1 MNTLNPPQRA
11 ASRHLGTP
19 LLVLAGAGSGKTRVI
34 TQKIVWLLTKR
45 SVSPE
50 SIVAVTF
57 TNKAARE
64 MKQRVGDLL
73 DEPKLLR
80 GLTISTFH
88 SLGLKIL
95 RREAEQAGLREGFS
109 IIDPKDSVGVISEL
123 LRGEKATEM
132 ELYEKIHWQI
142 SAWKNAGI
150 SPDNLRVDGT
160 NPIVNAAIAVYPDYN
175 RYLRAC
181 NTVDLDDLI
190 LLPSMLLDQNGP
202 AKAYWCARFRY
213 ILIDEYQD
221 TNGAQYDFIR
231 RLAGQGGGLTLVGD
245 DDQSI
250 YGWRGAMPDNIATL
264 GEDFGDLEVVK
275 LEQNYRSAGRIL
287 KIANHLI
294 QHNPRLYEK
303 SLWSEFGFGDKVPV
317 LVCTD
322 EVHEAE
328 RVVSQILRQQFEYKA
343 DYKDFAILYRGNHQ
357 ARILE
362 QKLRE
367 MRIPYQVSGGLSFFD
382 RAEIRDMLAY
392 LRLLTNPSDDR
403 AFLRIIN
410 TPRRGIGA
418 STLEKLA
425 QFAAARQVSMFDAV
439 FDNDLRDVIKARA
452 FDTVRYFCQRLVELG
467 EDAERGEPATVFKQL
482 LEEIAYQDWLFDN
495 ADEPQAQRKWEN
507 VSELLGWLETL
518 GEELPEG
525 SEEAGKGNLSQ
536 VVSQII
542 LRDILDRQAQ
552 DKEQDQVSLMTLHAS
567 KGLEFNYVAI
577 VGLEEEILPH
587 RTSIEEDSIEEER
600 RLFYVGITRAMKNLT
615 LSFAAKRRR
624 YGETIQCEPSRFLEE
639 LPKDEL
645 LWEGGQS
652 QASPEQ
658 QQMNKQA
665 HLAAMRSML
674 AKGG

>member
-1 MNTLNPPQRA
+1 M
-11 ASRHLGTP
+11 
-19 LLVLAGAGSGKTRVI
+19 LAGAGSGKTRVI
-34 TQKIVWLLTKR
+34 TQKIAWLIEKR

-50 SIVAVTF
+50 AIVAVTF

-64 MKQRVGDLL
+64 MKQRVAQLMKDSGRV
-73 DEPKLLR
+73 R

-95 RREAEQAGLREGFS
+95 RREAEQAGLRSGFS
-109 IIDPKDSVGVISEL
+109 IIDPKDAVGVISEL
-123 LRGEKATEM
+123 LRGEKASEM
-132 ELYEKIHWQI
+132 DVYEKIHWQI
-142 SAWKNAGI
+142 SAWKNAGVQ
-150 SPDNLRVDGT
+150 PEDLRVDGT
-160 NPIVNAAIAVYPDYN
+160 NPIINAAIAVYPDYN

-190 LLPSMLLDQNGP
+190 SLPSALLQENGP
-202 AKAYWCARFRY
+202 AKAYWCSRFRY
-213 ILIDEYQD
+213 ILVDEYQD
-221 TNGAQYDFIR
+221 TNGAQYAFIR
-231 RLAGQGGGLTLVGD
+231 RLAGQGNGLTLVGD

-264 GEDFGDLEVVK
+264 GDDFSNLEIVK

-287 KIANHLI
+287 KIANQLI
-294 QHNPRLYEK
+294 QNNPRLYEK
-303 SLWSEFGFGDKVPV
+303 SLWSEFGFGDKIPI
-317 LVCTD
+317 LACND

-328 RVVSQILRQQFEYKA
+328 RVVAQILRQQFEYKA
-343 DYKDFAILYRGNHQ
+343 EYKEFAILYRGNHQ

-418 STLEKLA
+418 NTLEKLA
-425 QFAAARQVSMFDAV
+425 QFSAGRSLSLFDGV
-439 FDNDLRDVIKARA
+439 FENELRDVVKPKA
-452 FDTVRYFCQRLVELG
+452 FDTLRRFCQRLVELS
-467 EDAERGEPATVFKQL
+467 EDAERGEAVEVFRQL
-482 LEEIAYQDWLFDN
+482 LDELTYQDWLFDN
-495 ADEPQAQRKWEN
+495 NEEAQAERKWEN
-507 VSELLGWLETL
+507 IEELLGWMKSIVDD
-518 GEELPEG
+518 LPEQSADADTG
-525 SEEAGKGNLSQ
+525 RLSQ

-552 DKEQDQVSLMTLHAS
+552 DKEQDQVSLMTLHAA
-567 KGLEFNYVAI
+567 KGLEFNYVTI
-577 VGLEEEILPH
+577 VGLEEDILPH
-587 RTSIEEDSIEEER
+587 RVSIDEQGIEEER

-624 YGETIQCEPSRFLEE
+624 YGETVQCEPSRFLEE
-639 LPKDEL
+639 LPQDEL
-645 LWEGGQS
+645 IWEGRGKEVS
-652 QASPEQ
+652 AEK
-658 QQMNKQA
+658 QQMNKKAQ
-665 HLAAMRSML
+665 LANMRSML
-674 AKGG
+674 GG

>member
-11 ASRHLGTP
+11 ATRHLGTP

-34 TQKIVWLLTKR
+34 TQKIAWLIEQR
-45 SVSPE
+45 SVLPE
-50 SIVAVTF
+50 AIVAVTF

-64 MKQRVGDLL
+64 MKDRVGQLL
-73 DEPKLLR
+73 GDAVKTR

-95 RREAEQAGLREGFS
+95 RREAEQADLREGFS
-109 IIDPKDSVGVISEL
+109 IVDPKDAVAVISEL
-123 LRGEKATEM
+123 LRGERATEM

-142 SAWKNAGI
+142 SSWKNAGI
-150 SPDNLRVDGT
+150 GPGQLQVDGT
-160 NPIVNAAIAVYPDYN
+160 NPVVNAAIAVYPEYD

-190 LLPSMLLDQNGP
+190 LLPSTLLSENGP
-202 AKAYWCARFRY
+202 AKAYWCSRFRY
-213 ILIDEYQD
+213 ILVDEYQD
-221 TNGAQYDFIR
+221 TNGAQYNFIQ
-231 RLAGQGGGLTLVGD
+231 RLAGQGKGLTLVGD

-264 GEDFGDLEVVK
+264 QLDFPDLEVVK

-287 KIANHLI
+287 KLANQLI
-294 QHNPRLYEK
+294 QNNPRLFEK
-303 SLWSEFGFGDKVPV
+303 TLWSEFGFGDKVPV
-317 LVCTD
+317 LACND

-343 DYKDFAILYRGNHQ
+343 DYREFAILYRGNHQ

-367 MRIPYQVSGGLSFFD
+367 MRIPYHVSGGMSFFD

-425 QFAAARQVSMFDAV
+425 QFAAGCSLSMFDAV
-439 FDNDLRDVIKARA
+439 FEAALSEVLKPKPLATLRH
-452 FDTVRYFCQRLVELG
+452 FCQRLVELD
-467 EDAERGEPATVFKQL
+467 ENAERGDPVVVFRQL
-482 LEEIAYQDWLFDN
+482 LQEIDYQGWVFDN
-495 ADEPQAQRKWEN
+495 NDEAQAERKWEN
-507 VSELLGWLETL
+507 IEELLGWMESIDQHNSDESP
-518 GEELPEG
+518 GEG
-525 SEEAGKGNLSQ
+525 AGHLSQ
-536 VVSQII
+536 IVSQII
-542 LRDILDRQAQ
+542 LRDILERQSQEA
-552 DKEQDQVSLMTLHAS
+552 ELDQVSLMTLHAS
-567 KGLEFNYVAI
+567 KGLEFNYVCI

-587 RTSIEEDSIEEER
+587 RVSIDEQGIEEER

-615 LSFAAKRRR
+615 LSYASKRRR
-624 YGETIQCEPSRFLEE
+624 YGETIQCEPSRFLQELPQEE
-639 LPKDEL
+639 LI
-645 LWEGGQS
+645 WEGKGVEV
-652 QASPEQ
+652 SPEQ
-658 QQMNKQA
+658 SENNRKA
-665 HLAAMRSML
+665 HLANMRAMLGR
-674 AKGG
+674 